1 VDYLRTALPNNS
13 NNWQNNLRVAAG
25 LTLHFSH

>member
-13 NNWQNNLRVAAG
+13 TNWQSNLRIAAG
-25 LTLHFSH
+25 LTLHF